1 MSSHSLNI
9 KDLFN
14 DTDVKKGLYIDEW
27 LSQLELNY
35 CGSLVRKPEFINQI
49 QWNLIK
55 LTQSLPIRIVY
66 DKGLFSLMQPGFRRK
81 KEPLLFRADLIAVT
95 TKDLINKINA
105 MNNWFLRSRVEYRFR
120 GKNEEFI
127 LIHFNS
133 SKEFYLNQFH
143 SDFEEFSI
151 TLFGKPQYC
160 LKTPIDDWLSL
171 QRDLIYENHTG
182 LIPNPYGKFNPN
194 FLKTFRIAP
203 GSNLQPLIHSEDQ
216 LHPLHT
222 H

>member
-1 MSSHSLNI
+1 MTSNGGLEILKYDQISALGI
-9 KDLFN
+9 KNSFEMPMLPSWSRNEAAMVSD
-14 DTDVKKGLYIDEW
+14 I
-27 LSQLELNY
+27 SQE
-35 CGSLVRKPEFINQI
+35 
-49 QWNLIK
+49 
-55 LTQSLPIRIVY
+55 
-66 DKGLFSLMQPGFRRK
+66 
-81 KEPLLFRADLIAVT
+81 
-95 TKDLINKINA
+95 DLINKINA
-105 MNNWFLRSRVEYRFR
+105 MNNWFLRSKVEYRFR

-182 LIPNPYGKFNPN
+182 LIPNPYGKFNRN
-194 FLKTFRIAP
+194 FLKTFRTAP